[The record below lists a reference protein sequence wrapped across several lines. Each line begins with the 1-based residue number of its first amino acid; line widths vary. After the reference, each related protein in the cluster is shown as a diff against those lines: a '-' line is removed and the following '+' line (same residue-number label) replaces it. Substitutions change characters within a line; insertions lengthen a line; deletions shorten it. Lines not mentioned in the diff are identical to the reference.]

1 MKKLFFVLITIT
13 VGAIGSQCQQREFA
27 ASSVGVYTNDYDSL
41 IVAPQPESI
50 VLGRKSIDIRYRW
63 GVVPFAIVGQSTK
76 GYPVKDAEVDSIKRT
91 FYRLVNPISGDTVSA
106 VYMENYLKGEL
117 QRMELA
123 IQLYSKRQK
132 QPVLAFIKNHER

>member
-13 VGAIGSQCQQREFA
+13 VGAICSQCQQREFA

-50 VLGRKSIDIRYRW
+50 VLGSKSIDIRYRW
-63 GVVPFAIVGQSTK
+63 GVVPFTVVGQSTK
-76 GYPVKDAEVDSIKRT
+76 SYPVNDAEVDSIKRT

>member
-13 VGAIGSQCQQREFA
+13 VGAISSQCQQREFA

-50 VLGRKSIDIRYRW
+50 VLGNKSIDIRYRW
-63 GVVPFAIVGQSTK
+63 GVVPFAVVGQSTK

>member
-13 VGAIGSQCQQREFA
+13 VGAIGSQCQQREFVA
-27 ASSVGVYTNDYDSL
+27 NSVGVYTNDYDSL

-50 VLGRKSIDIRYRW
+50 VLGSKSIDIRYRW
-63 GVVPFAIVGQSTK
+63 GIVPFTVVGQSTK
-76 GYPVKDAEVDSIKRT
+76 GYPIKDAEVDSIKRI

-106 VYMENYLKGEL
+106 VYMENYLKGKL

-123 IQLYSKRQK
+123 LQLYSKRQK
-132 QPVLAFIKNHER
+132 QPVLTFIKNNER

>member
-13 VGAIGSQCQQREFA
+13 VGAIVSQCQQREFA

-50 VLGRKSIDIRYRW
+50 VLGSKSIDIRYRW
-63 GVVPFAIVGQSTK
+63 GVVPFAVVGQSTN

>member
-13 VGAIGSQCQQREFA
+13 VGAIGSQCQQREFT

-50 VLGRKSIDIRYRW
+50 VLGSKSIDIRYRW
-63 GVVPFAIVGQSTK
+63 GIVPFTVVGQSTN
-76 GYPVKDAEVDSIKRT
+76 GYPVNDAEVDSIKRT

-106 VYMENYLKGEL
+106 VYMENYLKGKL

-123 IQLYSKRQK
+123 LQLYSKRQK
-132 QPVLAFIKNHER
+132 QPVLTFIKNHER

>member
-1 MKKLFFVLITIT
+1 MKKLFFVLITIII
-13 VGAIGSQCQQREFA
+13 GAIGSQCQQREFT
-27 ASSVGVYTNDYDSL
+27 ASSVGVYTNNYDSL

-50 VLGRKSIDIRYRW
+50 VLGSKSIDIRYRW
-63 GVVPFAIVGQSTK
+63 GVVPFAVVGQSTN
-76 GYPVKDAEVDSIKRT
+76 GYPIKNAEVDSIKRT

-106 VYMENYLKGEL
+106 VYMENYLKDKL

>member
-13 VGAIGSQCQQREFA
+13 VGAIGSQCQKREFA
-27 ASSVGVYTNDYDSL
+27 ANSVGVYTNDYDSL

-50 VLGRKSIDIRYRW
+50 VLGSKSIDIRYRW
-63 GVVPFAIVGQSTK
+63 GIVPFTVVGQSTN
-76 GYPVKDAEVDSIKRT
+76 GYPVNDAEVDSIKRT

-106 VYMENYLKGEL
+106 VYMENYLKGKL

-123 IQLYSKRQK
+123 LQLYSKRQK
-132 QPVLAFIKNHER
+132 QPVLTFIKNHER